1 MIKIIDRVHKIKFF
15 KTFAIKNHSFFF
27 IIFSLAYGLAI
38 LYLTKLKFHFL
49 LPRQVCD
56 EDQSYIFLLP
66 VQLGMY
72 LAYLLIFLVGVVG
85 NMLVLVV
92 VFTNSHMQTTTN
104 MYLVNLSAADIL
116 MCLGM
121 KWG

>member
-1 MIKIIDRVHKIKFF
+1 
-15 KTFAIKNHSFFF
+15 
-27 IIFSLAYGLAI
+27 
-38 LYLTKLKFHFL
+38 
-49 LPRQVCD
+49 
-56 EDQSYIFLLP
+56 
-66 VQLGMY
+66 MY

-116 MCLGM
+116 MCLGTM
-121 KWG
+121 LV